1 MYICL
6 KKRVCFV
13 IPLFYKILWKHIK
26 KIILI
31 IRSKQRTVV
40 RASKVGH
47 LYFLGECVY
56 AVASDSLMSKRSK
69 REVS

>member
-1 MYICL
+1 M
-6 KKRVCFV
+6 
-13 IPLFYKILWKHIK
+13 LF
-26 KIILI
+26 
-31 IRSKQRTVV
+31 
-40 RASKVGH
+40 RASKVGY